1 MAVVSE
7 KRSLVAY
14 EEEEEEEEGGTTS
27 DEEYIVP
34 QKRARLQN
42 SGVGTVHSLVPR
54 PHPNIGKGAWCC
66 LQRFPYV
73 SSPRLE

>member
-7 KRSLVAY
+7 KRPLVAY
-14 EEEEEEEEGGTTS
+14 EEEEEEEEGGTAS

-42 SGVGTVHSLVPR
+42 SGAGTVT
-54 PHPNIGKGAWCC
+54 
-66 LQRFPYV
+66 PYV
-73 SSPRLE
+73 PLYW